1 MNVLF
6 FLTPKTDVAYVSED
20 DSLRQVMEKM
30 DYYKYS
36 AVPILGEDGKYK
48 GTITEG
54 DLLWK
59 IKQYGKFDIKEM
71 EDISVMSIDR
81 RVENITVNINKN
93 IEELV
98 LKLMDQNFIPV
109 VDDDD
114 VFIGI
119 VKRRDI
125 IEYFFN
131 RDIKNHEFEEIEI

>member
-1 MNVLF
+1 
-6 FLTPKTDVAYVSED
+6 
-20 DSLRQVMEKM
+20 
-30 DYYKYS
+30 
-36 AVPILGEDGKYK
+36 
-48 GTITEG
+48 
-54 DLLWK
+54 
-59 IKQYGKFDIKEM
+59 M

>member
-36 AVPILGEDGKYK
+36 AVPILSEEGKYK

-59 IKQYGKFDIKEM
+59 IKQDGKFDIKEM

-81 RVENITVNINKN
+81 RVENITVNINKD

-98 LKLMDQNFIPV
+98 MKLMDQNFIPV

-125 IEYFFN
+125 IEYFFKTE
-131 RDIKNHEFEEIEI
+131 IKNHKDEEL

>member
-36 AVPILGEDGKYK
+36 AVPILSEDGKYK

-59 IKQYGKFDIKEM
+59 IKQDGKFDIKEM

-81 RVENITVNINKN
+81 RVENITVNINKD

-98 LKLMDQNFIPV
+98 MKLMDQNFIPV

-125 IEYFFN
+125 IEYFFKTE
-131 RDIKNHEFEEIEI
+131 IKNHKDEEL

>member
-36 AVPILGEDGKYK
+36 AVPIISEDGKYK

-59 IKQYGKFDIKEM
+59 IKQDGRFDIKEM

-114 VFIGI
+114 IFIGI

-131 RDIKNHEFEEIEI
+131 RDIKNHEFKEIEI

>member
-36 AVPILGEDGKYK
+36 AVPIISEDGKYK

-59 IKQYGKFDIKEM
+59 IKQDGRLDIKEM

-114 VFIGI
+114 IFIGI

-131 RDIKNHEFEEIEI
+131 RDIKNHEIEEI

>member
-36 AVPILGEDGKYK
+36 AVPIISEDGKYK

-59 IKQYGKFDIKEM
+59 IKQDGRFDIKEM

-114 VFIGI
+114 IFIGI

-131 RDIKNHEFEEIEI
+131 RDIKNHKIEEI

>member
-36 AVPILGEDGKYK
+36 AVPILG
-48 GTITEG
+48 
-54 DLLWK
+54 
-59 IKQYGKFDIKEM
+59 DIKEM

>member
-30 DYYKYS
+30 DYNKYS

-59 IKQYGKFDIKEM
+59 IKQDGKFDIKEM

>member
-36 AVPILGEDGKYK
+36 AVPILSEEGKYK

-59 IKQYGKFDIKEM
+59 IKQDGKFDIKEM

-81 RVENITVNINKN
+81 RVENITVNINKD

-98 LKLMDQNFIPV
+98 MKLMDQNFIPV

-125 IEYFFN
+125 IEYFFKTE
-131 RDIKNHEFEEIEI
+131 IKNHKDEEI